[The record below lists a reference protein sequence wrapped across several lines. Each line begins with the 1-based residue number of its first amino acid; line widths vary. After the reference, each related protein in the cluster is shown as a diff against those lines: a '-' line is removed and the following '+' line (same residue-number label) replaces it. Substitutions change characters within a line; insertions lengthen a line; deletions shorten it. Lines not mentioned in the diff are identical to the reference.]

1 MKWFRRILFALILI
15 ILLCLAAYVVSPKSN
30 AGEMGIHVTDADD
43 IYAEC
48 KNTLD
53 IFAVGNSN
61 LFAAMTPMQLW
72 EDYGYTSYAA
82 GESNQMIYRS
92 YFLLKSLIDKHKP
105 KLCILETDVVF
116 QYRSTASDLQSII
129 SEYISEDF
137 PLFEYHNRWKKL
149 TERDFTT
156 VPSHNRPNVLKGYE
170 YVTYSNPYTG
180 GEYMNETENIE
191 SFHKIQKFFLDKI
204 TELCKENDIELLLID
219 VPSSKSWSYEKHNA
233 IQDYADENG
242 LKFIDFNIN
251 RDSFGIDW
259 NTDTRDGG
267 WHMNHSG
274 AVKVTEYLGKFLDEN
289 YHLPDHRGENGFEQ
303 WANDLAEY
311 KKTIGE

>member
-1 MKWFRRILFALILI
+1 
-15 ILLCLAAYVVSPKSN
+15 
-30 AGEMGIHVTDADD
+30 
-43 IYAEC
+43 
-48 KNTLD
+48 
-53 IFAVGNSN
+53 
-61 LFAAMTPMQLW
+61 
-72 EDYGYTSYAA
+72 
-82 GESNQMIYRS
+82 
-92 YFLLKSLIDKHKP
+92 
-105 KLCILETDVVF
+105 
-116 QYRSTASDLQSII
+116 
-129 SEYISEDF
+129 
-137 PLFEYHNRWKKL
+137 
-149 TERDFTT
+149 
-156 VPSHNRPNVLKGYE
+156 
-170 YVTYSNPYTG
+170 
-180 GEYMNETENIE
+180 MNETENIE

-289 YHLPDHRGENGFEQ
+289 YHLPDHRGEYGFEQ